1 MSGAASFVLG
11 LLGLGASAGINAGQ
25 SIKQKKAVHK
35 AVEEMGYVGTPDV
48 LRMRERVRKE
58 WWDMCGNHYNACKK
72 CKLDYGDPWKTP
84 MCYLTKRWF
93 IAHLNEK
100 GIPYDDVVV
109 NDVTGVTYYLHQ
121 NEISRKWMQP
131 SYIQSWYN
139 PHHWYT

>member
-72 CKLDYGDPWKTP
+72 CKLDYGDPWKTL

-121 NEISRKWMQP
+121 NEISRKWMQKLR
-131 SYIQSWYN
+131 
-139 PHHWYT
+139 

>member
-72 CKLDYGDPWKTP
+72 CKLDYGDLWKTP

-121 NEISRKWMQP
+121 NEISRKWMQKLR
-131 SYIQSWYN
+131 
-139 PHHWYT
+139 